1 MYMQAQLYQSLLHY
15 LYFIHNNYSGIV
27 IHHDDVI
34 KWKHYPRN
42 WQFVRGIHRSP
53 VNSPRKG
60 QWGGALMFSLICAGM
75 NAWVN
80 NREAGDLKR
89 HRANYDVTV
98 CPISRKAQAAD
109 IFYQGRQRPVYP
121 IRPKLWLLV
130 MWRRKD
136 PGHQQLYYWSKNS
149 AILTFWELQRLALKN
164 CINCCCFVWYD
175 VLSYTWIYR

>member
-34 KWKHYPRN
+34 KWKHFPRN

-53 VNSPRKG
+53 VNSPHKG
-60 QWGGALMFSLICAGM
+60 QWGGALMFPFICAGM

-89 HRANYDVTV
+89 HRTHYDVTV
-98 CPISRKAQAAD
+98 CPISRKAEAAD

-121 IRPKLWLLV
+121 IRPNYGCW
-130 MWRRKD
+130 WCDDERIQ
-136 PGHQQLYYWSKNS
+136 G
-149 AILTFWELQRLALKN
+149 
-164 CINCCCFVWYD
+164 IN
-175 VLSYTWIYR
+175 SYTIGLRIRQFWLFENCND